1 MVYSTIVNA
10 EGLSPVSS
18 GSQQEVNSTSAV
30 FNAKYCLSTS
40 SGSQQEGIGSTF
52 VNAENCSSVTEP
64 IESSLKSGINR
75 SELSVLAISENGWNE
90 MPSRVVNL
98 SNSDRLLL
106 RKQALKLRNAQRL
119 LLVISVLP
127 YMVML

>member
-90 MPSRVVNL
+90 MPSRVVPF
-98 SNSDRLLL
+98 
-106 RKQALKLRNAQRL
+106 Q
-119 LLVISVLP
+119 
-127 YMVML
+127 